1 MTFRVIQSNPSLHS
15 SLSPYWESFMP
26 KQKKNQTTL
35 RSCEHKTISPKSATL
50 NFYEVLNFGQ
60 HHIGTFFKRST
71 YLPQYTYKV
80 DQNQN
85 QVKFRSVQTLL
96 RITHL
101 AHRKSYLVIICPN
114 SHEKLTKSEIRS
126 SSSRFEHCSESL
138 IQPIGSHIWSLFVPK
153 HMKSLPKVKL
163 GQVQVGSN
171 IAQNH
176 SYSPQEVI
184 SGHYLPQFT

>member
-1 MTFRVIQSNPSLHS
+1 MNRRNLYFNIQNLPLYTKYPIQEHTVIQLNGTLISTTFN
-15 SLSPYWESFMP
+15 
-26 KQKKNQTTL
+26 NQMTL
-35 RSCEHKTISPKSATL
+35 RSCEHKAISPKSATL
-50 NFYEVLNFGQ
+50 NFCEVLNFGQ

-80 DQNQN
+80 YQNQN

-138 IQPIGSHIWSLFVPK
+138 IQPIGSHIWSLFVPI
-153 HMKSLPKVKL
+153 HMKS
-163 GQVQVGSN
+163 
-171 IAQNH
+171 
-176 SYSPQEVI
+176 
-184 SGHYLPQFT
+184 